1 MGRASHFLRRWN
13 TMELLASE
21 FKRRF
26 AFSMYKDLKLRL
38 GEMTF
43 TKDFVTD
50 KRGDLYPILEKSN
63 DCIEAV
69 ENNTYCISP
78 FI

>member
-1 MGRASHFLRRWN
+1 
-13 TMELLASE
+13 MEMLASE

-50 KRGDLYPILEKSN
+50 DRGDMYPILQ
-63 DCIEAV
+63 
-69 ENNTYCISP
+69 
-78 FI
+78 